1 VWVEERRGGVVETRH
16 RVHAAV
22 VNAEGRLVA
31 EAGAPGLVTFWRS
44 GAKPFQ
50 ALPIVADGGVSRF
63 GITVRELAITCSS
76 HSSEPAQVQLV
87 RDLLA
92 KIGCNERDLM
102 CGPHP
107 PLSPL
112 VAQDYATRG
121 VRLTAVYSNCSGN
134 HAAMLALACH
144 HGWPVEFYTRLEHPV
159 QQRCLAE
166 VSDWSGVPI
175 ERVRTAVDG
184 CGVVCFALPVENM
197 AWAYA
202 RLSNAEFGMRNAESA
217 DPPSFRTPHSALRIV
232 EAMLRHPELVAGEGR
247 PCTEIMRAHPGRIIA
262 KTGAAGV
269 YCGLLL
275 PEGWGI
281 ALKIED
287 GHGEA
292 AVLAMVAILNELG
305 LKPQPEA
312 LASRPIVNTRGETVG
327 DLRVNGG
334 LLHAKDGGGT
344 RRTVYDG

>member
-1 VWVEERRGGVVETRH
+1 MWVEGRRGGVVETRH

-22 VNAEGRLVA
+22 VDTAGRVIA
-31 EAGAPGLVTFWRS
+31 EAGERGLVTFWRS

-50 ALPIVADGGVSRF
+50 ALPLVADDVVGRF
-63 GITVRELAITCSS
+63 GITVPELAITCCS

-92 KIGCNERDLM
+92 KIGCSERDLM

-107 PLSPL
+107 PLSPV

-121 VRLTAVYSNCSGN
+121 LRLTAVYSNCSGN
-134 HAAMLALACH
+134 HAAMLALARR

-166 VSDWSGVPI
+166 VSRWTGIPP
-175 ERVRTAVDG
+175 ERVGTAVDG
-184 CGVVCFALPVENM
+184 CGVVCFALPLANM

-202 RLSNAEFGMRNAESA
+202 RLSMAERGMGNAESA
-217 DPPSFRTPHSALRIV
+217 ATPSFPIPHSALRIV

-247 PCTEIMRAHPGRIIA
+247 PCTAMMRAHPGRVIA
-262 KTGAAGV
+262 KAGAAGV
-269 YCGLLL
+269 YCGLLMR
-275 PEGWGI
+275 EGYGI
-281 ALKIED
+281 ALKVED

-292 AVLAMVAILNELG
+292 AALAMSAILAELG
-305 LKPQPEA
+305 VRPQPEMLQA
-312 LASRPIVNTRGETVG
+312 QPIVNTRGETVG
-327 DLRVNGG
+327 ELRVKGG
-334 LLHAKDGGGT
+334 LAHGNDGGRGKG
-344 RRTVYDG
+344 DG